1 MDGYKRLFYT
11 HRRYLLVSI
20 YSVEVGK
27 GFGWMDSK
35 YYFIH
40 IGEIY

>member
-11 HRRYLLVSI
+11 HRRDLLVSI
-20 YSVEVGK
+20 YSVKVGR
-27 GFGWMDSK
+27 GTN